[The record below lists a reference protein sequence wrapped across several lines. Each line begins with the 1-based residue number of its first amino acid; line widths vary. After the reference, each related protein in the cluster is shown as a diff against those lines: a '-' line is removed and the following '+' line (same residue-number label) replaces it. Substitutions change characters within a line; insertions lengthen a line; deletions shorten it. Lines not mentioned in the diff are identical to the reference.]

1 VLAVVIM
8 CCHQREGFQQVS
20 NGQGF
25 QGIRALDIEGNRSK
39 NQDQQ
44 RSVQVN
50 DQNLAFT
57 TRSNKV

>member
-1 VLAVVIM
+1 M
-8 CCHQREGFQQVS
+8 S

-25 QGIRALDIEGNRSK
+25 QGIRALDIGGNRSK

-50 DQNLAFT
+50 DQNLALK
-57 TRSNKV
+57 TRSNRV